1 MIYALDTNIIIHLL
15 QNTPVAVTKYDEN
28 LSLGIQIVI
37 PPYVDYEICR
47 GLRYANATAKER
59 MYKQLCESCEI
70 GEMRRNTWV
79 LAANLYSDLRRKG
92 YTVSDADILIAAFCI
107 ENNCTL
113 ATNNTKDFE
122 NMEGL
127 QIVDWLM

>member
-28 LSLGIQIVI
+28 LSSGIQIVI

-79 LAANLYSDLRRKG
+79 LATNLYSDLRRKG
-92 YTVSDADILIAAFCI
+92 FTVSDADILIAAFCV
-107 ENNCTL
+107 ENDCTL
-113 ATNNTKDFE
+113 VTNNTKDFE
-122 NMEGL
+122 NMDGL
-127 QIVDWLM
+127 QIADWLK